1 MERESLVKTVDQRI
15 SSNELPIRGRG
26 YVLMTAAY
34 NEEAHIA
41 RTIESV
47 LSQTVLPNR
56 WIIISDGSRDRTDE
70 IVQKYAERHGFIRFF
85 RVSRPPGR
93 SFRCKVIA
101 LQAGCVLLEGIDYDF
116 IGNLDADVSVCDTYF
131 EDIIHHFEKRSAL
144 GLTGGFVCEERD
156 GQFQDRTINR
166 VYSVA
171 HAAQLMRR
179 ECYESMGG
187 YAVLEYGGEDWHAQ
201 TSLRMMGWSVE
212 ALPQLKVLHHRNT
225 GKGSNLMRHKFRQGR
240 MDYAFGSVGLFEIL
254 KCFRLLPDE
263 PLLIGAIARLLG
275 FFCSWVC
282 REKRPVS
289 EKFIA
294 FLRREQKE
302 KLSSV
307 LPAIWR
313 SRLRALP

>member
-1 MERESLVKTVDQRI
+1 VKTVDECT
-15 SSNELPIRGRG
+15 SSNEPRIRGGG

-41 RTIESV
+41 TTIESV

-56 WIIISDGSRDRTDE
+56 WIIVSDGSRDRTDE
-70 IVQKYAERHGFIRFF
+70 IVQKYARRHGFIRFL
-85 RVSRPPGR
+85 RAGRPPGR
-93 SFRCKVIA
+93 SFRCKVMA
-101 LQAGCVLLEGIDYDF
+101 LRAGCVLLEGIDYEF
-116 IGNLDADVSVCDTYF
+116 IGNLDADVSVCNTYF
-131 EDIIHHFEKRSAL
+131 EDIIHHFEKRSGL

-156 GQFQDRTINR
+156 GQFQNRTINR

-212 ALPQLKVLHHRNT
+212 ALPELKVLHHRGT
-225 GKGSNLMRHKFRQGR
+225 GKGSNLMRHRFRQGR
-240 MDYAFGSVGLFEIL
+240 MDYAFGSVGLFEIV
-254 KCFRLLPDE
+254 KCLRLLPDE
-263 PLLIGAIARLLG
+263 PFLIGAIARLLG
-275 FFCSWVC
+275 FFWSWVC
-282 REKRPVS
+282 REERPVS
-289 EKFIA
+289 GKFIA
-294 FLRREQKE
+294 FLRREQNE
-302 KLSSV
+302 RLLSV